1 MCRRASLGHEAHGR
15 KSPLTPLC
23 QRGESGAPGQRILM
37 DVISGTHPGM
47 CPSFLTP
54 HSTKVATDPKP
65 ANLLVCGYLI
75 VSAPLTGGAVKRAAF
90 GDEASE
96 KGLTP
101 TRARKSGLLI
111 HLMSLL
117 EPPWGSIRGTKIPN
131 SRSSVANGFFK
142 HILHRAVQPLNPSL

>member
-23 QRGESGAPGQRILM
+23 QRGESVAPGQRILM
-37 DVISGTHPGM
+37 DVIGSTHPGM

-65 ANLLVCGYLI
+65 ANLQVCGYLI

-90 GDEASE
+90 GDETSE
-96 KGLTP
+96 KGSTP
-101 TRARKSGLLI
+101 SWAGKSRLLI

-117 EPPWGSIRGTKIPN
+117 EPPGGSIRGTEIPN

-142 HILHRAVQPLNPSL
+142 HLPHGTVQLVNPCL